1 MDVIKLNLWVAWI
14 AMLMGALSGAAH
26 GLFFRSDAWWGGYG
40 SWRRRIARL
49 GHIAF
54 FGLAFVNIAFVAS
67 VHALGLT
74 RGLAYPAYHFA
85 AANFLMPAVCYLSA
99 IDQRFARLFF
109 LPVAAV
115 LGGIGSFLLAMGASS

>member
-1 MDVIKLNLWVAWI
+1 MDPVKLNLWVAWI
-14 AMLMGALSGAAH
+14 AMAMGAVSGAVQ
-26 GLFFRSDAWWGGYG
+26 GLFFKDEAWWGGYA
-40 SWRRRIARL
+40 SWRRRITRL
-49 GHIAF
+49 GHISF

-67 VHALGLT
+67 VGALGLT
-74 RGLAYPAYHFA
+74 RGLAYPSYHFA

-115 LGGIGSFLLAMGASS
+115 LGGIGSFLLLLGAST